1 MRHTKL
7 LLDIIYTRM
16 PICGRMPTRKCT
28 LGSTDVMG
36 INVMRLITL
45 WLVASAE
52 ALRVHSFVLESAHG
66 FQGGYKKGR
75 APRAVSQANV
85 ENVCRVRD
93 PSGVCQD
100 LTTKFRGGGTH
111 GNAN

>member
-1 MRHTKL
+1 M
-7 LLDIIYTRM
+7 
-16 PICGRMPTRKCT
+16 
-28 LGSTDVMG
+28 LGSTDAMG
-36 INVMRLITL
+36 INAMRLITL

-66 FQGGYKKGR
+66 FQTGYKKGR
-75 APRAVSQANV
+75 GPGAVSQAKV

-100 LTTKFRGGGTH
+100 LSTKFRGGGTH
-111 GNAN
+111 AYAS